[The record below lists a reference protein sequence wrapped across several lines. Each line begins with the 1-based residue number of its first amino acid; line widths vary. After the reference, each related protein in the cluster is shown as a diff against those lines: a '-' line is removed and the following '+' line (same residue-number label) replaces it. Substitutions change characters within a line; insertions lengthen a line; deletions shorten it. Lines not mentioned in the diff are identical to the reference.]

1 MRGSENFLEKH
12 HLTRIYVPQKGKWI
26 SLRMIFTALRRGKV
40 KTKNSTK
47 TLSSKMFLVRK
58 IVFAPHY
65 VRGVTL
71 KTLYESQFEKIVILS
86 SIQ

>member
-12 HLTRIYVPQKGKWI
+12 HLTRIYVPQKGKWT
-26 SLRMIFTALRRGKV
+26 SLRMIFTALRKGKV

-65 VRGVTL
+65 VRGVTDCRFNENL
-71 KTLYESQFEKIVILS
+71 KRHSQV
-86 SIQ
+86 